1 MTIPN
6 ISLSKYKEAVEQLN
20 PMKIIG
26 KVTQVIGLTV
36 EVRGMNTFIGEICKV
51 YLPGKKSYVSSEVV
65 GFKNNTALLMPLGEL
80 KGIGP
85 GCRVVPTG
93 KSLTVSVGTCLLG
106 KILDGLGYSLNGKI
120 PSGGEEYSVDN
131 QPPNPLSRKRI
142 NEILETGVRGI
153 DGLLTC
159 GQGQRLGI
167 FSGSG
172 VGKSTLL
179 GMMARNSNA
188 DVNVIALIGE
198 RGREVC
204 DFLEKDLG
212 EEGLKRSVV
221 VVATSDNPALIRV
234 KGAMV
239 AITIAEYFRDRGKN
253 VLFMMDSATRFA
265 MAQREI
271 GLAIGEPP
279 TTKGYTP
286 SVFAMLPRLLE
297 RSGTSDKGS
306 ITGLYTV
313 LVDGDDLNEPIAD
326 ALRGILDGHIVLS
339 RKLAAKNH
347 YPSIDVLGSISRL
360 MNDLIEKDQLEA
372 SGKLKELLATYQE
385 AEDLISIGA
394 YVKGTNAKI
403 DESIKYLD
411 TINSFLKQDM
421 DDSTSF
427 SDTREQ
433 LINLF

>member
-1 MTIPN
+1 VTIPN
-6 ISLSKYKEAVEQLN
+6 ISLNKYKEAVEQLN

-65 GFKNNTALLMPLGEL
+65 GFKNDTALLMPLGEL

-93 KSLTVSVGTCLLG
+93 ESLTVSVGTCLLG

-427 SDTREQ
+427 SDTRKQ

>member
-6 ISLSKYKEAVEQLN
+6 ISLNKYKEAVEQLN

-106 KILDGLGYSLNGKI
+106 KILDGLGHPLNGKI
-120 PSGGEEYSVDN
+120 SFGGEEYSVDN